1 MSLETDLRALLVAAG
16 SVTALVGTRI
26 SADRIEQGAARPFI
40 VFRRTETPNDAARS
54 LNGTVHGGDH
64 AIFELQIWADTRLAA
79 DAAAAAV
86 QAALEAANQL
96 VTNQVADSDNDLDLE
111 ATVLTVDWWT

>member
-40 VFRRTETPNDAARS
+40 VFARTETPAEPARA
-54 LNGTVHGGDH
+54 LNGTVHGGER
-64 AIFELQIWADTRLAA
+64 AVFELQVWADTRLAA

-86 QAALEAANQL
+86 TTVLEAANQL
-96 VTNQVADSDNDLDLE
+96 VTNRTATSDGDLDLE